1 MYLRC
6 TNLKICKELKA
17 LSTREVEDAEIIMS
31 SKLHIALLER
41 LPSYSTSLDTVKK
54 QSTFPLEIKIT
65 PCSYLAAV
73 DLNMRMGID
82 ASSYYPLKYAHAA
95 YPERL
100 TLRRL

>member
-1 MYLRC
+1 MYLHC

-17 LSTREVEDAEIIMS
+17 LSTGEVEDAQITMS
-31 SKLHIALLER
+31 SELHVALLED
-41 LPSYSTSLDTVKK
+41 LSSYSTSLDTVKK

-65 PCSYLAAV
+65 PCSYLAAI
-73 DLNMRMGID
+73 DLKMRIGID
-82 ASSYYPLKYAHAA
+82 ASSYYPLEYAHVA